1 MTRIVLTGF
10 FILFVVQLNAQE
22 TKKVCFIGNSYTA
35 SNDLPGIIADLA
47 DADGNVLEDTA
58 MTPGGT
64 TLEYH
69 STLTYTLGAIA
80 AEEWDY
86 VVLQEQSQR
95 PSFPWVQVT
104 EEVIPFAEV
113 LIDSIRSANACAIP
127 VFFNTWGRRDGEPMW
142 DSINTFTKMNQRL
155 HHAYD
160 YMADEFSTKLSPVGI
175 GFEHIYYDDDAPVP
189 FVDLYSGDGS
199 HPSIFGS
206 YLAACI
212 FYEVLFEESV
222 EGNTFI
228 SGGIEPEQG
237 AYLQSVAHHVVNE
250 VDSIAISYTQPVA
263 NFEMKLDGLTAT
275 FTNLSEHAFTY
286 NWDFGDGIST
296 EEHPV
301 HTFSTFGTY
310 EVTLNAAYCEL
321 DDNYTL
327 DIDILSL
334 EAKDEMTL
342 QVYPNPSSNG
352 ELNLDAGTLTT
363 RISILN
369 FEGKLVRRMEVS
381 GKQTIQLNPGVYF
394 LMVDGLLYKKVII
407 Q

>member
-1 MTRIVLTGF
+1 
-10 FILFVVQLNAQE
+10 LNAQE

-47 DADGNVLEDTA
+47 EADGNALESTA
-58 MTPGGT
+58 MTPGGAT
-64 TLEYH
+64 FELH
-69 STLTYTLGAIA
+69 STLSYTLDAIA
-80 AEEWDY
+80 AEEWDF

-104 EEVIPFAEV
+104 EEVIPFADF

-155 HHAYD
+155 HNAYD

-175 GFEHIYYDDDAPVP
+175 GFEHIYNDDESPVP
-189 FVDLYSGDGS
+189 FIDLYTGDGS

-206 YLAACI
+206 YLAACV
-212 FYEVLFEESV
+212 FYEVLFDESV

-228 SGGIEPEQG
+228 SGGIDPEQG
-237 AYLQSVAHHVVNE
+237 AYLQSVAHHVVHE
-250 VDSIAISYTQPVA
+250 VDSVVISYTQPIA
-263 NFEMKLDGLTAT
+263 SFEMELDGLTAT

-286 NWDFGDGIST
+286 LWDFGDGTST

-310 EVTLNAAYCEL
+310 LVTLNAAYCEQN
-321 DDNYTL
+321 DNYMQ

-334 EAKDEMTL
+334 KSQDKSTF
-342 QVYPNPSSNG
+342 QIYPNPAN
-352 ELNLDAGTLTT
+352 DGTLKIDCEGLTKEVQ
-363 RISILN
+363 ILSL
-369 FEGKLVRRMEVS
+369 EGKLVRTVHVNGTE
-381 GKQTIQLNPGVYF
+381 TIHLDPGIYLLV
-394 LMVDGLLYKKVII
+394 VDEQFYEKII
-407 Q
+407 VR